1 MTSLTISDNVIRKI
15 DVSFFFFF
23 FFFLPWKRE
32 KKLTTNASGSKLDR
46 SIGRARILGRFSQ
59 FYFLFTIKK
68 KRNDRFTHGSS
79 PSVCSAFYKNL
90 QRQRRRRIESKS
102 FVESQQQAEEPFI
115 SVSVTLYLNCS
126 FTSCA
131 MKALSSVL
139 IVVGP
144 PA

>member
-1 MTSLTISDNVIRKI
+1 MLLERSMFR
-15 DVSFFFFF
+15 SFSFF

-46 SIGRARILGRFSQ
+46 SVALESLAGFLNST
-59 FYFLFTIKK
+59 FYLQSKK

-90 QRQRRRRIESKS
+90 QRQRRRKIEGKS